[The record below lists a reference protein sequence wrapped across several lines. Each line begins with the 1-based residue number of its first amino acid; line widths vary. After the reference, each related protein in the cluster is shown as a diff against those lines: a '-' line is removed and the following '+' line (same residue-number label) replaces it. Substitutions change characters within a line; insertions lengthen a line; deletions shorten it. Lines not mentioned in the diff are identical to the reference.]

1 MRAFAAPNAASI
13 DLTEEN
19 RTSSSGEAGKGLALV
34 LEKVG
39 RPQIR
44 TALLI
49 FLCFLLTSTS
59 WLAWEYHLLTFMPAR
74 ATDLSTM
81 GIGYLLQAAGTGLFI
96 FLIRHREDRA
106 GRLFFLAMAVH
117 TLCMLPAVLSPFP
130 AAALAFGFL
139 MNLACG
145 FIAGGYLHELTLL
158 ADPAS
163 RARVFAAG
171 YALSILASWL
181 LSLIRGGT
189 IYYSGKVTGIVILLT
204 VLTALIVWKGKALP
218 AEERAGAPPES
229 IKPGDLKFF
238 LLLAA
243 LVLLFSL
250 VNNTGFAFSSA
261 DLAGSVNVEFS
272 RLIYAVGLL
281 AAGYITDR
289 SRKYGAVC
297 ALTALIMPFMILSL
311 KGEALPVVIFWALSY
326 FTFGFYSVY
335 RVILFSDLAL
345 SSGLLYLSA
354 AGLMLGRVGDALGEV
369 LCLVLA
375 EHPVAMVILSA
386 ILFAAASAVFFKAYA
401 RLYIPETVKEETEK
415 EKFDRFAREHDLSA
429 REKDMLRLIL
439 LDKTVHEI
447 ADELT
452 ISDNTVKY
460 HVKNILQK
468 TGCRTRKIL
477 IDSYR
482 EGETKGRG

>member
-158 ADPAS
+158 ADAGS

-204 VLTALIVWKGKALP
+204 VLTALTVWKGKALP
-218 AEERAGAPPES
+218 AEERAVAPSES
-229 IKPGDLKFF
+229 IKPHSGVGWGDPRPRRERPEI
-238 LLLAA
+238 
-243 LVLLFSL
+243 VRSL
-250 VNNTGFAFSSA
+250 
-261 DLAGSVNVEFS
+261 
-272 RLIYAVGLL
+272 
-281 AAGYITDR
+281 
-289 SRKYGAVC
+289 
-297 ALTALIMPFMILSL
+297 P
-311 KGEALPVVIFWALSY
+311 P
-326 FTFGFYSVY
+326 
-335 RVILFSDLAL
+335 
-345 SSGLLYLSA
+345 
-354 AGLMLGRVGDALGEV
+354 ML
-369 LCLVLA
+369 
-375 EHPVAMVILSA
+375 
-386 ILFAAASAVFFKAYA
+386 
-401 RLYIPETVKEETEK
+401 
-415 EKFDRFAREHDLSA
+415 
-429 REKDMLRLIL
+429 
-439 LDKTVHEI
+439 
-447 ADELT
+447 
-452 ISDNTVKY
+452 
-460 HVKNILQK
+460 
-468 TGCRTRKIL
+468 
-477 IDSYR
+477 
-482 EGETKGRG
+482 